1 MEMDPVDIKLF
12 SNATLRGGSPADEV
26 LKKFGE
32 RNGRISQVFR
42 YLFKM
47 QYFKGMHILQEYGE
61 RVLLEFVNSTIYV
74 FFWYCI

>member
-1 MEMDPVDIKLF
+1 MEMDPIDIKLF

-47 QYFKGMHILQEYGE
+47 QYFKGMQILQEFGE
-61 RVLLEFVNSTIYV
+61 GLA
-74 FFWYCI
+74 